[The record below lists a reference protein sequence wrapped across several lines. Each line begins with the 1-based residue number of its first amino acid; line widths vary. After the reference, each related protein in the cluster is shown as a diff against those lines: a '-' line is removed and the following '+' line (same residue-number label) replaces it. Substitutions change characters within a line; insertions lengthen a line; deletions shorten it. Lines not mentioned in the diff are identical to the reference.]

1 MTHSAARLGIGGPV
15 GSGKTALIEGIVPML
30 MAQGIEV
37 AVVTNDLLTTED
49 ADRLKRKGFLPA
61 ERVIGVET
69 GSCPHTA
76 IREDPTMNQ
85 LAVQDLE
92 LLFPQLDLILI
103 ESGGDNLASTFSY
116 ELVDAYMF
124 VIDVG
129 AGDDIPRKNGPGFVQ
144 SDLAVVNK
152 IDIAPYVGAD
162 LGLMRQQATQYRQGK
177 PVVYTNCKT
186 AEGLDEVVA
195 FIQETLLFGRQMGQP
210 STQPSAQPPSTQ
222 QTSTQQPAG
231 QQPATENLIGSYS

>member
-1 MTHSAARLGIGGPV
+1 MSTSAARLGIGGPV

-30 MAQGIEV
+30 MAAGVEV

-85 LAVQDLE
+85 LAAADLE
-92 LLFPQLDLILI
+92 RQFPQLDLILI

-116 ELVDAYMF
+116 DLVDAYIF

-152 IDIAPYVGAD
+152 VDIAPYVGAD
-162 LGLMRQQATQYRQGK
+162 LALMRSQAAHYRQGK
-177 PVVYTNCKT
+177 PVIYTNCKT
-186 AEGLDEVVA
+186 LEGLAEVVD
-195 FIQETLLFGRQMGQP
+195 FIQQTLLFDRVTAGSLQSPLQSPKVTTSPLPSLSQP
-210 STQPSAQPPSTQ
+210 
-222 QTSTQQPAG
+222 
-231 QQPATENLIGSYS
+231 L

>member
-1 MTHSAARLGIGGPV
+1 MPTAARLGIGGPV
-15 GSGKTALIEGIVPML
+15 GSGKTALLEGIVPL
-30 MAQGIEV
+30 LTQQGIEV

-49 ADRLKRKGFLPA
+49 ADRLKSGGILPSD
-61 ERVIGVET
+61 RIIGVET

-76 IREDPTMNQ
+76 IREDPTMNI

-92 LLFPQLDLILI
+92 ILYPDLDLILI

-116 ELVDAYMF
+116 DLVDSYIF

-144 SDLAVVNK
+144 ADLVVINK

-162 LGLMRQQATQYRQGK
+162 LNLIRQQAPVHRRGK
-177 PVVYTNCKT
+177 PIIYTNCKT
-186 AEGLDEVVA
+186 GEGLDEVVI
-195 FIQETLLFGRQMGQP
+195 FILQTVLFR
-210 STQPSAQPPSTQ
+210 S
-222 QTSTQQPAG
+222 PASVM
-231 QQPATENLIGSYS
+231 TVTN